1 VTEETSAQVET
12 LPPLIW
18 RSQYLKT
25 SLSSVPPKPG
35 LYAFGWD
42 EKSHLGLNAQRRYV
56 YIGQT
61 DNLKRRLMQHQL
73 KSEKNLKLRKF
84 LLEHRKLVRCWYCR
98 LPKNFS
104 SLTSR
109 LKLEKELIQFFTPE
123 INIQQNLQG
132 ERNDR

>member
-1 VTEETSAQVET
+1 VIEETFALGET

-18 RSQYLKT
+18 RSKRLTT

-42 EKSHLGLNAQRRYV
+42 EKSRLGLNAQRRYV

-61 DNLKRRLMQHQL
+61 DNLKRRLGQHL
-73 KSEKNLKLRKF
+73 PNSETNLKLKEF
-84 LLEHRKLVRCWYCR
+84 LSEHRKQGRCWYCP
-98 LPKNFS
+98 LPESFS

-109 LKLEKELIQFFTPE
+109 LKFEKELIQFFGPE
-123 INIQQNLQG
+123 INIQQNL
-132 ERNDR
+132 